1 MEPAEAVLKFL
12 QSIGRGSEADFYIR
26 LFRST
31 APERFATLVIN
42 ASTLTEGINTVVGDL
57 RFLHSLG
64 LTPVVAI
71 GLHWSRDVQAN
82 GKRLQDKLLDSGVPS
97 AVCDADTSTLI
108 DHTHAG
114 RIPIVPLPGANE
126 EERYLSLGKLV
137 VGLQTRKLIFVR
149 KEGGLRVSGDWLPH
163 VNLSEELEGLRAHPD
178 LSVRQR
184 SLVTHAAK
192 LLFEQASHKL
202 TVGIV
207 SPLNLLHELF
217 TVKGAGTLL
226 HRGAKILVCKG
237 FPELDQA
244 RLTDLLT
251 SSFGRAPDPDFFNR
265 PIDRAYIEES
275 YQGAALMRDVPL
287 GGYLT
292 KFAVTREA
300 QGEGLGRDLWRRMIE
315 DYPRVIWRARTQNPI
330 SPWYDKLCDGRVRS
344 GEWTVYVKG
353 IAVDDLQAAVRYVLD
368 QPVDFVT
375 VETHPGNNA

>member
-12 QSIGRGSEADFYIR
+12 HSVGRGTEADFYIR

-42 ASTLTEGINTVVGDL
+42 ASALTDGINRVVADL

-71 GLHWSRDVQAN
+71 GLHWSRDAQAN
-82 GKRLQDKLLDSGVPS
+82 AKRLNDKLADAGVPS
-97 AVCDADTSTLI
+97 AISASDLLTLTS
-108 DHTHAG
+108 HTHAG
-114 RIPIVPLPGANE
+114 RIPIVVLEGATE
-126 EERYLSLGKLV
+126 EERYVSLGEIV
-137 VGLQTRKLIFVR
+137 ATLQTRKLIFVR
-149 KEGGLRVSGDWLPH
+149 KEGGLRIAGEWVPH
-163 VNLSEELEGLRAHPD
+163 VNLSQELETLRVHPD
-178 LSVRQR
+178 LTARQR
-184 SLVTHAAK
+184 SLVTHTAK
-192 LLFEQASHKL
+192 LLFEKASHKL

-226 HRGAKILVCKG
+226 HRGAKILVFDG
-237 FPELDQA
+237 LTGVDQP
-244 RLTDLLT
+244 RLLELLT

-265 PIDRAYIEES
+265 PIDRVYVEES
-275 YQGAALMRDVPL
+275 YQGAALMRNVPL

-300 QGEGLGRDLWRRMIE
+300 QGEGLGRDLWRRMSD
-315 DYPRVIWRARTQNPI
+315 DYPRVIWRARVNNPI

-344 GEWTVYVKG
+344 DGWTVYFKG
-353 IAVDDLQAAVRYVLD
+353 IPVDDLQAAVRYALD
-368 QPVDFVT
+368 QPVDFPSAVN
-375 VETHPGNNA
+375 P